1 MAVAQSEVERAFSR
15 RIGAQRTRIV
25 RCGGTR
31 ELLDKLGLT
40 GVTPVESLG
49 GVPVTVPDMRELAG
63 GYRARGEVLVVDN
76 TTASSFG
83 SAPGRRGGHVVFERL
98 AHVLDDPECALV
110 AVSVSRDARSIPGL
124 LDRLD
129 LLPGA
134 SEEEQRTV
142 AEALPGFDERRRRA
156 NDLAQVVA
164 TFLSCHPGVGELRY
178 PDLPTDPGHEVAAS
192 LLFDGFGPLV
202 DLVPS
207 VGARGMHQ
215 ACERVGGMASLAL
228 PSREGVKA
236 WLRLDLREWD
246 GGDVRG
252 ALLALESALSVLD
265 G

>member
-1 MAVAQSEVERAFSR
+1 MAVAQSEVERDFSR

-25 RCGGTR
+25 RCGGVR
-31 ELLDKLGLT
+31 ELLEGLGLT

-49 GVPVTVPDMRELAG
+49 GVPVTVPDMRALAAE
-63 GYRARGEVLVVDN
+63 YRARGEVLVVDN

-98 AHVLDDPECALV
+98 GHVIGDPECELV
-110 AVSVSRDARSIPGL
+110 AVSVSRDARSVPGL
-124 LDRLD
+124 LNRLD

-134 SEEEQRTV
+134 TEGERRTV
-142 AEALPGFDERRRRA
+142 AEALPGFDERRKRS

-164 TFLSCHPGVGELRY
+164 AFLSCHPAVGELRY
-178 PDLPTDPGHEVAAS
+178 PGLQADPSHEAAAS

-202 DLVPS
+202 DLVPAS
-207 VGARGMHQ
+207 GIQAVHQ
-215 ACERVGGMASLAL
+215 ACERIGGMATLAF
-228 PSREGVKA
+228 PSGEGEGA

-246 GGDVRG
+246 GDDVRG
-252 ALLALESALSVLD
+252 ALLALESALSAFD